1 MNPSPVARA
10 SPQSSQVN
18 REAAVRVMFHTV
30 LHGNKSKESLARQ
43 AADRRAGL
51 DRVLY
56 LFSGT
61 AAALLVPNVILPT
74 GRDAALALASMCFAC
89 AAATA
94 HPRYRGRTRDVVAIG
109 HRVVSSYLV
118 QRAIAGGRT
127 LPREA
132 SR

>member
-1 MNPSPVARA
+1 MVVNAPAELSGAPSRPPR
-10 SPQSSQVN
+10 
-18 REAAVRVMFHTV
+18 RR
-30 LHGNKSKESLARQ
+30 LAGSMAGAGAGAG